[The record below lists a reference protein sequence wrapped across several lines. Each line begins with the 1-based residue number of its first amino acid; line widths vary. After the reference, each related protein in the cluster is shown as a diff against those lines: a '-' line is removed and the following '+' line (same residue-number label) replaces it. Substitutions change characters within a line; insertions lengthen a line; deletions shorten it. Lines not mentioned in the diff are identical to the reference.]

1 MKVRLNNK
9 GNSQQNRQLPNGLE
23 SKRLKHTEISVEDED
38 NEDEELL
45 FDTDLKP
52 SPEMSANRF
61 QEQMESEMDE
71 IIEVTKVGLISKV
84 QFQCYHSY

>member
-9 GNSQQNRQLPNGLE
+9 GNSQQNRQLPNGSE

-71 IIEVTKVGLISKV
+71 IIEVTKVG
-84 QFQCYHSY
+84 